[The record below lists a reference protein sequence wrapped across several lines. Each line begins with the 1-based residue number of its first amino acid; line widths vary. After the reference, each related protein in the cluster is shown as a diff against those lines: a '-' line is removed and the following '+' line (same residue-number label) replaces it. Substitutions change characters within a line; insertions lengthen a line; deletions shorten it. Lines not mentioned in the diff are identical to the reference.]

1 MKRHA
6 LACGLMAGV
15 LLLSGC
21 VVDGNA
27 KYTGGGTLNS
37 AGGDGK
43 AQFTI
48 NADTCSGNENARG
61 RVTYAD
67 RTAIDFEDVGGVNV
81 VATVAKAG
89 VCAQGGSGSLDP
101 DESECIC
108 EGWPAAVGTY
118 VSKNPAAPGEGVFRA
133 CFLSTRTYTGDLAG
147 LDPNVILIN
156 DVSFVGGPFDGY
168 QNHGTMSGNVQS
180 HACNATEQG

>member
-1 MKRHA
+1 MKRQA
-6 LACGLMAGV
+6 LACGLMVGA

-21 VVDGNA
+21 VVEGNA
-27 KYTGGGTLNS
+27 KYTGGGTFDS
-37 AGGDGK
+37 AGGTGK

-61 RVTYAD
+61 RVTYSD
-67 RTAIDFEDVGGVNV
+67 RTAIDFEGVGGVDV

-89 VCAQGGSGSLDP
+89 VCAQGGDSSSLDP
-101 DESECIC
+101 DDSECIC
-108 EGWPAAVGTY
+108 EGWPAAVGSY

-133 CFLSTRTYTGDLAG
+133 CFLSTRTYAGDLGG

-156 DVSFVGGPFDGY
+156 DVSLVGGPYDGY
-168 QNHGTMSGNVQS
+168 FNHGTMSGNVQT
-180 HACNATEQG
+180 HACASEG